1 MNLFC
6 CSVAV
11 VVSGCR
17 HVSSHLLVFFFFFM
31 DNRNVEMLVNAGQEL
46 DIFFALVILLCEL
59 EMISILLHSFTV
71 V

>member
-1 MNLFC
+1 MSLRTC
-6 CSVAV
+6 L
-11 VVSGCR
+11 
-17 HVSSHLLVFFFFFM
+17 SSFFFFFFFLRCLVEIM